1 MRNRKTHLLRRRRAD
16 APYVRMRVI
25 FYGRPRNEDQ
35 LPKSIPDYESVGAVW
50 ASANDV
56 APESGLPLRGREP
69 QQWFAYVAQGGTI
82 HPLSL
87 LAGEGV
93 PPSSSSSSRRPQA

>member
-1 MRNRKTHLLRRRRAD
+1 
-16 APYVRMRVI
+16 MRVI

-87 LAGEGV
+87 LTGEGASAAAS
-93 PPSSSSSSRRPQA
+93 SSSSSSRRPQS